1 MVLPV
6 SKDTY
11 LWRSVFE
18 FKENVVL
25 SSGHILSLLLRYD
38 FLVEVPPSLNVADLQ
53 VVDELMLL
61 LIYPPI
67 LEVEEATHDLPVN
80 LGDVFREL

>member
-6 SKDTY
+6 SKNTY
-11 LWRSVFE
+11 LWHSVFE
-18 FKENVVL
+18 FKKNVVL
-25 SSGHILSLLLRYD
+25 SGHILSLLLRYD